1 MNILLKPAAL
11 TLVGNMNHLK
21 VSCNHKSGNSSP
33 YEDVSFTISQQGSST
48 PIVER
53 VLSPDKNGFVEI
65 DLFDIVYPELT
76 FSFSNVSEP
85 YRQNDIVKTFTIQLL
100 GITTAETATWT
111 FTAIRAGVDRL
122 ADSAD
127 NFLQQNFLTWQP
139 NIKGV
144 TYYSPEFLTYYASV
158 ASVVKCKARVGNN
171 DVSLT
176 LANISAGRAY
186 TIPVGYAVI
195 AGKTNGLPSYYDV
208 WVEVNAT
215 RVTYIQRYYAQDMKS
230 ENEQWILFENS
241 LGGIDTFRA
250 YGNLEMNADH
260 SHNVAEIDETSTE
273 FRVDTTRKFKKNTG
287 RLDLKERRW
296 LLDFFPSLKKY
307 IYIGDYLR
315 QIVVTDSDVNY
326 KSSDLPSQYN
336 FTYKYA
342 DAKPYLNLPRTDTP
356 LEVLHI
362 DVPEVG
368 SFTVA
373 PRLVEFPRTQLG
385 SGALFPV
392 QDPYSEN
399 WGTATLGAIVQYFV
413 QYVLSSYS
421 GGGTFGH
428 VHSNFDFLELLSE
441 QKIREFIKKHGVDF
455 FLSKLKNDTAEGVIS
470 FAMGLISEAYTKFCE
485 GADFGDFVSGLI
497 GGDGARIDAHG
508 NMEATSLRL
517 RSYLEVPKLVYNR
530 VDVRVGDEW
539 QTNGAG
545 DIESVYQAT
554 STTGVITLRLLKDED
569 GNITDYGTL
578 HLNDICKG
586 IFHNM
591 EGYNDNETSDNG
603 KGGRTFA
610 GFFTS
615 YFIVT
620 GVSGD
625 HHEVLNYE
633 LRPTVTVDGEKFWMA
648 DDGTSSGVRGGFH
661 PCAGMTF
668 AQYANTEDTARQS
681 CQYRTTTYMRMLA
694 HMNGWDEGLANI
706 AFQIGN
712 TPLIAS
718 AFNVPDAGRYSMWIN
733 GDIFF
738 AGTLNRV
745 DSWGRDIEDFPDQGN
760 YSSTETYHYNDLVHY
775 DGIVWRCINQ
785 AAAGIV
791 GEQPGVSASWIKW
804 IYSDSVRPK
813 GKWKSANTP
822 YGPCNIV
829 NLYER
834 VFISKRE
841 TSAPPLGLMTD
852 ENGNYITDEEG
863 DYIIVDDTLH
873 EDWELLLD
881 AGNITAGEDGQNS
894 ISINLT
900 NDTDSVVTDEHGNI
914 PSGTAL
920 PTTTAQLFDGLN
932 MITEGVAWSIQ
943 SVSGCTATIN
953 ATTGVCQVQT
963 MTADNAKVVII
974 ATYLQRTYGKTF
986 TFKKLYGKDKMWL
999 DMPEVVYYDG
1009 PEASEVSPSS
1019 IAVKAYITSKKHGTA
1034 QPVYRSMDC
1043 GWVEIVGDTNHTKYY
1058 HTDRINLV
1066 PASFT
1071 DGHLVFVLK
1080 DRDGNVQDTEDIPLI
1095 QKPATI
1101 RSIST
1106 TYAISQQGTDPTQ
1119 VTGWVTSIPQ
1129 CPMGYFLWN
1138 WCHIEYSDGNVE
1150 DKYSVG
1156 YAGGGFVNDG
1166 WWSSTCRVKKNHLYR
1181 FANGIYVALQNISY
1195 ASEDTVSPTE
1205 NINKAPV
1212 ESLMLTSQNE
1222 HLTDENGDYLI
1233 YDDDD
1238 NSDYFELWAENGI
1251 AENAIRI
1258 DLDNENDT
1266 MVYNDSGTLL
1276 SGKCVS
1282 HATLYD
1288 GSQNITYATFVIKQL
1303 NNVTATIKGDTI
1315 TVTGISSDTGSVVVG
1330 CTYEGLEKV
1339 AVMSIKRIINAD
1351 KFDIVCKPNSVAYNA
1366 TRQVVQSGGT
1376 LTVEIWRTPAD
1387 GSARHNVKSLDA
1399 YGLSI
1404 ICTPNIIGN
1413 YTNGSASI
1421 TVSPETAE
1429 AQENITLLLMKDGNT
1444 QDAESIPIAKTEDG
1458 LNTATV
1464 MLYKRS
1470 SSAPAASDKPTAALY
1485 YNFAT
1490 GKLYT
1495 SAACTTEATTT
1506 LNGWSLTIP
1515 AGSSACYVRQ
1525 AVASSKTDSAKINTS
1540 AWSSAVKLVENG
1552 TKGDDGDQ
1560 GEEGLHGCSLRIS
1573 EWKTGREYRN
1583 DETADI
1589 PVGTTRFLDIV
1600 AMETDDTTTYP
1611 EGYIFYQCKV
1621 THTSGTSTKPG
1632 TGSGWSAKWI
1642 QLSNV
1647 GPLYATLLIAKNAF
1661 IKFGSGNQF
1670 VITSGTAS
1678 STKIEA
1684 GMKGS
1689 GDIRIWAGG
1698 NITYNASGQPTDN
1711 SVANAPYRVSKT
1723 GEFWSTNAHITGEIT
1738 ATSGTFTGNITATG
1752 GNIGGFN
1759 IIQGAYL
1766 YSYSDGHEDSYS
1778 SRRGIVDFMSLSS
1791 SYINFRRSNYTSAG
1805 SFTNQSMV
1813 IIGGDSVPAV
1823 VGGRIFGPQTIQVNR
1838 AANTAADS
1846 NGNFGLHLSVE
1857 GATAYDD
1864 LNYIHTGNHALFIEK
1879 GNIMGF
1885 RRRIRRVSS
1894 SQTLSVLDSNI
1905 IAISSGITLT
1915 LPSKANT
1922 EDGQEY
1928 WILPVTNCVVKTQGS
1943 SVIVTPNDSSVTQK
1957 TISNRAWHW
1966 VIYDRVNDRWF
1977 MDWGGG

>member
-1 MNILLKPAAL
+1 M
-11 TLVGNMNHLK
+11 
-21 VSCNHKSGNSSP
+21 
-33 YEDVSFTISQQGSST
+33 
-48 PIVER
+48 
-53 VLSPDKNGFVEI
+53 
-65 DLFDIVYPELT
+65 
-76 FSFSNVSEP
+76 
-85 YRQNDIVKTFTIQLL
+85 NDIEQTIRTFLERIRDERLTNAN
-100 GITTAETATWT
+100 TANR
-111 FTAIRAGVDRL
+111 IG
-122 ADSAD
+122 SA
-127 NFLQQNFLTWQP
+127 FL
-139 NIKGV
+139 
-144 TYYSPEFLTYYASV
+144 
-158 ASVVKCKARVGNN
+158 
-171 DVSLT
+171 
-176 LANISAGRAY
+176 
-186 TIPVGYAVI
+186 
-195 AGKTNGLPSYYDV
+195 
-208 WVEVNAT
+208 
-215 RVTYIQRYYAQDMKS
+215 M
-230 ENEQWILFENS
+230 
-241 LGGIDTFRA
+241 
-250 YGNLEMNADH
+250 
-260 SHNVAEIDETSTE
+260 
-273 FRVDTTRKFKKNTG
+273 
-287 RLDLKERRW
+287 
-296 LLDFFPSLKKY
+296 LLD
-307 IYIGDYLR
+307 YL
-315 QIVVTDSDVNY
+315 TGNDS
-326 KSSDLPSQYN
+326 P
-336 FTYKYA
+336 
-342 DAKPYLNLPRTDTP
+342 
-356 LEVLHI
+356 
-362 DVPEVG
+362 
-368 SFTVA
+368 
-373 PRLVEFPRTQLG
+373 
-385 SGALFPV
+385 
-392 QDPYSEN
+392 
-399 WGTATLGAIVQYFV
+399 
-413 QYVLSSYS
+413 
-421 GGGTFGH
+421 
-428 VHSNFDFLELLSE
+428 
-441 QKIREFIKKHGVDF
+441 
-455 FLSKLKNDTAEGVIS
+455 FLSRKHNDTAEGVIA

-603 KGGRTFA
+603 MGGRTFA

-625 HHEVLNYE
+625 HHEILNYE

-694 HMNGWDEGLANI
+694 HMNSWDEGLANI

-914 PSGTAL
+914 PSGTVL

-943 SVSGCTATIN
+943 SVSGCTATIS

-1009 PEASEVSPSS
+1009 PEALEVSPSS

-1043 GWVEIVGDTNHTKYY
+1043 GWVEIIGDTNHTKYY

-1303 NNVTATIKGDTI
+1303 NGVTATIKGDTI

-1330 CTYEGLEKV
+1330 CTYEGV
-1339 AVMSIKRIINAD
+1339 DYTAVMSIKRIINAD
-1351 KFDIVCKPNSVAYNA
+1351 KFDIICAPNSVAYNT
-1366 TRQVVQSGGT
+1366 TRQVVQSGST

-1387 GSARHNVKSLDA
+1387 GSARHNVKSLDT

-1429 AQENITLLLMKDGNT
+1429 VQANITLLLMKDGNT

-1458 LNTATV
+1458 ASLEARYAPVSNPTSSQIHSTFQDGD
-1464 MLYKRS
+1464 LYMSTRKTGGS
-1470 SSAPAASDKPTAALY
+1470 WSAWQRIVGEKGGETDYSFGISQYK
-1485 YNFAT
+1485 
-1490 GKLYT
+1490 
-1495 SAACTTEATTT
+1495 TTT
-1506 LNGWSLTIP
+1506 NASTKPSDISTWSDAP
-1515 AGSSACYVRQ
+1515 V
-1525 AVASSKTDSAKINTS
+1525 AVTSSKPYLWAKIQ
-1540 AWSSAVKLVENG
+1540 KKDGNG
-1552 TKGDDGDQ
+1552 SNVGNPNYIRLTGEDGAKGDKGDK
-1560 GEEGLHGCSLRIS
+1560 GDEGKEGLHGCSVRIS

-1589 PVGTTRFLDIV
+1589 PVGTTRFLDIA

-1670 VITSGTAS
+1670 VITSGTGS

-1738 ATSGTFTGNITATG
+1738 ATSGTFTGTVKATSGEISGLMRVKSG
-1752 GNIGGFN
+1752 GSLVVGT
-1759 IIQGAYL
+1759 
-1766 YSYSDGHEDSYS
+1766 DSQPRFRLSVS
-1778 SRRGIVDFMSLSS
+1778 S
-1791 SYINFRRSNYTSAG
+1791 SAG
-1805 SFTNQSMV
+1805 SFT
-1813 IIGGDSVPAV
+1813 GLDA
-1823 VGGRIFGPQTIQVNR
+1823 
-1838 AANTAADS
+1838 
-1846 NGNFGLHLSVE
+1846 NGNTVISLNFSGSV
-1857 GATAYDD
+1857 D
-1864 LNYIHTGNHALFIEK
+1864 
-1879 GNIMGF
+1879 
-1885 RRRIRRVSS
+1885 
-1894 SQTLSVLDSNI
+1894 
-1905 IAISSGITLT
+1905 
-1915 LPSKANT
+1915 
-1922 EDGQEY
+1922 
-1928 WILPVTNCVVKTQGS
+1928 GS
-1943 SVIVTPNDSSVTQK
+1943 SVGANLVLGAATIAADRGTFRYESGAYLSQFKYVNFRNVSELKFYATDSLGAAGTYGTCDAEIGIKSGKLVIRGTKSVNGTTEHMWPTSRSSVNVGQLFTK
-1957 TISNRAWHW
+1957 YDSMLGEY
-1966 VIYDRVNDRWF
+1966 VICMRNS
-1977 MDWGGG
+1977 